1 MGIFDSIKSIFTTS
15 KPRKDT
21 NHAAHKNA
29 LPASKSPP
37 VNETAAGKA
46 GQPMDKT
53 MQYVMLAGGVL
64 VLVAVLK
71 K

>member
-15 KPRKDT
+15 KPRKDR
-21 NHAAHKNA
+21 NHAANKNA

-37 VNETAAGKA
+37 VNDTAAGGA
-46 GQPMDKT
+46 SQPMDKT